1 MGLGRRQYKNNPV
14 IDSSSTVIS
23 IPLTAT
29 IRGLMTEIDTALTA
43 ASITRRDISAV
54 YISASRGADVLLN
67 VGTIGAALTGFGV
80 KITAGTN
87 LYLPMTP
94 DAEQLSYESTAIVD
108 VMVLFG

>member
-14 IDSSSTVIS
+14 INTSSTIIS
-23 IPLTAT
+23 IPL
-29 IRGLMTEIDTALTA
+29 IA
-43 ASITRRDISAV
+43 AAAITRRDISAV

-87 LYLPMTP
+87 LYLPITP